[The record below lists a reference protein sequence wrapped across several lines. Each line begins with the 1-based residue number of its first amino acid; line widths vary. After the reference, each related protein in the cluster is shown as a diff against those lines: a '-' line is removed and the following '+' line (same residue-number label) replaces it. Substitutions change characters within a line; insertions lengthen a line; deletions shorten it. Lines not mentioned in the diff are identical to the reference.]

1 MLKRKEKFILKN
13 LNEEC
18 GSGNS
23 CLITL
28 KRLALTPSGHKKITE
43 QELEKILVALEEQN
57 FLDAVKSTRMG
68 EEIYCVTLK
77 LKGKHYLIENE
88 NALRAMKFRVLVAVL
103 GAIASFI
110 MGKLLFMLF

>member
-1 MLKRKEKFILKN
+1 MLTRKEKFILKN

-43 QELEKILVALEEQN
+43 QEL
-57 FLDAVKSTRMG
+57 
-68 EEIYCVTLK
+68 
-77 LKGKHYLIENE
+77 
-88 NALRAMKFRVLVAVL
+88 
-103 GAIASFI
+103 
-110 MGKLLFMLF
+110 

>member
-1 MLKRKEKFILKN
+1 
-13 LNEEC
+13 
-18 GSGNS
+18 
-23 CLITL
+23 
-28 KRLALTPSGHKKITE
+28 
-43 QELEKILVALEEQN
+43 
-57 FLDAVKSTRMG
+57 MG